1 MAEND
6 EVWIQ
11 SFVNEKRPALE
22 GIVEDIIGPQALMDE
37 VVLGKPLPPEDELF
51 QTMLRKKKR

>member
-6 EVWIQ
+6 EVWLQ
-11 SFVNEKRPALE
+11 SFVNEKRPAFE
-22 GIVEDIIGPQALMDE
+22 GIVEDTIGPQALMDE

-51 QTMLRKKKR
+51 QTKLHQEEQ